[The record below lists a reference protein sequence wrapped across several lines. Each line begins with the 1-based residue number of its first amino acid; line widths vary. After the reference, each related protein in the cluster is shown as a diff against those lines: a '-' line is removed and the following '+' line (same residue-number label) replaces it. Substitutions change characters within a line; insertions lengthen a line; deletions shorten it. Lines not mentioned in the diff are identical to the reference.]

1 MILILQSIW
10 LLPNGSDHGPAL
22 TFDKAGLRQCD
33 PPLSILDNLPI
44 IDSDSDSDS
53 DGKEANDNDN
63 YFKRPPAVNSSPV
76 QMHCRLAL
84 EVTLLNSS
92 TMILLQIDTYVINGK
107 ILRNQSTLYP
117 GKTSIQGNPDVRSI
131 TAKIDCLLLRP
142 LSSLGNGRFG
152 CVRSIYHMGR
162 PRPKELSNNEVLDE
176 NRRKKR
182 ELSNSQ
188 KLINS
193 CKPNN
198 TSKTATESTAVTT
211 LDDTT
216 CNNIDWQSSTMWEI
230 DDLVLA
236 STIPSQY
243 DNNNSNI
250 FEEVDGNT
258 ITYTYRIDSIC
269 PLGYNPMKQV
279 VCPRC
284 IGWISMYEPA
294 SSLKLCEEKSGSSSS
309 KSGEGPISHI
319 SPYSFCIDVAR
330 GSRPMVAFAACPRS
344 DEFVNSDND
353 ESDGN
358 STADLEEGASNND
371 RNGWKDAQR
380 SM

>member
-1 MILILQSIW
+1 M
-10 LLPNGSDHGPAL
+10 
-22 TFDKAGLRQCD
+22 
-33 PPLSILDNLPI
+33 
-44 IDSDSDSDS
+44 
-53 DGKEANDNDN
+53 
-63 YFKRPPAVNSSPV
+63 NSSPV

-84 EVTLLNSS
+84 EVPLLNNSS
-92 TMILLQIDTYVINGK
+92 TMILLQIDTYVIKGK

-216 CNNIDWQSSTMWEI
+216 CNNIVGNLVQCGKLMIWCWLLLYHLNMTTIIAIFLKKGMEIQS
-230 DDLVLA
+230 
-236 STIPSQY
+236 
-243 DNNNSNI
+243 
-250 FEEVDGNT
+250 
-258 ITYTYRIDSIC
+258 RIH
-269 PLGYNPMKQV
+269 
-279 VCPRC
+279 
-284 IGWISMYEPA
+284 IG
-294 SSLKLCEEKSGSSSS
+294 
-309 KSGEGPISHI
+309 
-319 SPYSFCIDVAR
+319 
-330 GSRPMVAFAACPRS
+330 
-344 DEFVNSDND
+344 
-353 ESDGN
+353 
-358 STADLEEGASNND
+358 
-371 RNGWKDAQR
+371 
-380 SM
+380 